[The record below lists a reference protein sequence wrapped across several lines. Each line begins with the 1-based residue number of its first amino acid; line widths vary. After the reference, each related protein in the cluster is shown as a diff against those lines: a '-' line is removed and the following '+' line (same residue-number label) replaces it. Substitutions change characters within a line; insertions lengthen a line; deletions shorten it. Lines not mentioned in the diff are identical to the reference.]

1 MAIFFHGTCS
11 FPHLRYIFADLCQIC
26 IKKNIVFVLC
36 YVKEKNE
43 KLCKK
48 NERKRLLYERK
59 KNSPF
64 DMEYLICYDK
74 ERDIQNK
81 RIVKGGRIM
90 KKFASLF
97 FWIYWKLSI
106 RRFGK
111 IFPTIF
117 DFGDF
122 MFEMRP
128 DMNWSVVGGFIE
140 EFILVT

>member
-1 MAIFFHGTCS
+1 MLSEGKERKT
-11 FPHLRYIFADLCQIC
+11 LQE
-26 IKKNIVFVLC
+26 KW
-36 YVKEKNE
+36 KEKIALWE
-43 KLCKK
+43 
-48 NERKRLLYERK
+48 K
-59 KNSPF
+59 KNSPV

-90 KKFASLF
+90 KKFASLL
-97 FWIYWKLSI
+97 WIYWKLSI

-111 IFPTIF
+111 IFPRIF

-122 MFEMRP
+122 IFEKRP
-128 DMNWSVVGGFIE
+128 DMNCSIVGGFIE